1 MPQSVTRR
9 TIQPMSSFRKKKTP
23 GSGGGGAG
31 GSGASTALVAEKPRP
46 KVSLFGAVSEHTPPI
61 HSSSKP
67 VTGYKPLLVT
77 SALEPPRIIP
87 QPSSEAHYDPNLAY
101 QACSQPPSN
110 PNSLES
116 MAQTIG
122 LDDAAMRQL
131 LGRKGRGRN
140 NIPDISQIA
149 TFDVNT
155 EYASNTLLARS
166 EEAQRAASVNPVRS
180 IAPGKHHLTQLL
192 NAAQQQKGS
201 LEEAFAEGK
210 RNRREAGGKY
220 GW

>member
-1 MPQSVTRR
+1 
-9 TIQPMSSFRKKKTP
+9 
-23 GSGGGGAG
+23 
-31 GSGASTALVAEKPRP
+31 
-46 KVSLFGAVSEHTPPI
+46 
-61 HSSSKP
+61 
-67 VTGYKPLLVT
+67 
-77 SALEPPRIIP
+77 
-87 QPSSEAHYDPNLAY
+87 
-101 QACSQPPSN
+101 
-110 PNSLES
+110 

-140 NIPDISQIA
+140 NMPDISQIV

-166 EEAQRAASVNPVRS
+166 EEAQRVAGVNPVRS
-180 IAPGKHHLTQLL
+180 IAPGKHQLTQLL
-192 NAAQQQKGS
+192 NAAQQQKGA